1 MPQPQDRPGGDEAA
15 GDVPATCVICQHE
28 FSDAGTTWLPCAHG
42 FCVECWSGYEDALA
56 PRTYDANG
64 ISCPTCKLT
73 KAEACEKRQDLELGR
88 EAAVPVTNASDV
100 IHVDVEDEDDSA
112 SLALAAAQADVLAEA
127 ASISAGPLAEAA
139 TEPVEAA
146 SVSQR
151 AVEEAASV
159 SAQALGEAATG
170 PAEAEVVTTAR
181 PTVDALMES
190 MASKGSE
197 IRCIHCKGVITDV
210 KKAKLR
216 NKTQGLFRCQLCH
229 SKVTTL
235 TKIGQW
241 PPSVFSQMDEDQK
254 ASFFKTTVGTKDSL
268 ERQLRVINKQ
278 FSEQSTYYDDGG
290 DFQPLS
296 VLRTRGYTEDQL
308 HNIEHNSAP
317 EDVMEDS
324 VMKCKIYRVKVLRV
338 GSQGRSGHRDEEN
351 THGEYKKERVKSR
364 GGKFETAAS
373 DSSSSSSESSSSPA
387 NGDIKKIMAKA
398 KRRAKRAEAKS
409 RKTFKKA
416 AQKAKDKQRRASTA
430 AKKQERKERKKIKKD
445 ANHEK
450 AAADIDAKRQKFEM
464 KQTNA
469 SLQLAEDALK
479 KLKPCLHQAAKA
491 ISNAEANGVDAA
503 MPMTQNACVAKLKKL
518 VEECTL
524 VKLDSSKYKL
534 SSGYTQMKDFTT
546 EINVANKAVG
556 MLNVMSQS

>member
-100 IHVDVEDEDDSA
+100 IHVDVEDE
-112 SLALAAAQADVLAEA
+112 EA
-127 ASISAGPLAEAA
+127 ATEAV

-197 IRCIHCKGVITDV
+197 IRCMHCKGVITDV

-216 NKTQGLFRCQLCH
+216 NKTQGLFRCPRCH
-229 SKVTTL
+229 SKVSTL
-235 TKIGQW
+235 QKIGQW

-254 ASFFKTTVGTKDSL
+254 AYFFK
-268 ERQLRVINKQ
+268 QLW
-278 FSEQSTYYDDGG
+278 
-290 DFQPLS
+290 
-296 VLRTRGYTEDQL
+296 
-308 HNIEHNSAP
+308 AP
-317 EDVMEDS
+317 
-324 VMKCKIYRVKVLRV
+324 KIRWK
-338 GSQGRSGHRDEEN
+338 GN
-351 THGEYKKERVKSR
+351 
-364 GGKFETAAS
+364 
-373 DSSSSSSESSSSPA
+373 
-387 NGDIKKIMAKA
+387 
-398 KRRAKRAEAKS
+398 
-409 RKTFKKA
+409 
-416 AQKAKDKQRRASTA
+416 
-430 AKKQERKERKKIKKD
+430 
-445 ANHEK
+445 
-450 AAADIDAKRQKFEM
+450 
-464 KQTNA
+464 
-469 SLQLAEDALK
+469 
-479 KLKPCLHQAAKA
+479 
-491 ISNAEANGVDAA
+491 
-503 MPMTQNACVAKLKKL
+503 
-518 VEECTL
+518 
-524 VKLDSSKYKL
+524 
-534 SSGYTQMKDFTT
+534 
-546 EINVANKAVG
+546 
-556 MLNVMSQS
+556 